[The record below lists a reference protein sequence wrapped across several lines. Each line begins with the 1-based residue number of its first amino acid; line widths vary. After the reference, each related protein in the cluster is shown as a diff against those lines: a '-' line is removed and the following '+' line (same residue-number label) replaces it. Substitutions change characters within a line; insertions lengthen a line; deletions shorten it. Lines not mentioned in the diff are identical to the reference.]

1 MGCFKTHNVQLLIT
15 IIFLSGRR
23 GRFVQAAE

>member
-1 MGCFKTHNVQLLIT
+1 MGCFKTHNPQLLI

-23 GRFVQAAE
+23 SRFVQAAE